1 MVSKFKDIFTLH
13 SLKIS
18 YSNSIYTKNYSYL
31 YVGCRTYAAP
41 CILMYKKKALT
52 PNSKQVKELVKVVEL

>member
-18 YSNSIYTKNYSYL
+18 YSNSIYCIQRIIAINML
-31 YVGCRTYAAP
+31 AAE
-41 CILMYKKKALT
+41 LMPHPVYG
-52 PNSKQVKELVKVVEL
+52 SH